1 MLQRDAL
8 NSVLEKNFSI
18 WIKATLV
25 LSFQISFTTIKYF
38 HVSTIRQFIL
48 NASPFLVDRFTDI
61 LENKAPKPPV
71 IKAFSIEPDV
81 YHAFNSILG
90 AQKDDITLVQAYLQI
105 ILARCIPKFQ
115 LVEKKS
121 VGSTDLIYR
130 TVSYVSG
137 NFKHSITLES
147 MARDLGVSKYV
158 LSRIFSKTFHKNF
171 NQYLNDARLGYAC
184 QRLENTNDTIT
195 ELCLDSGFK
204 KFCAP
209 FNRAFK
215 EKFQNFPQ

>member
-1 MLQRDAL
+1 MDQGDIGFIFP
-8 NSVLEKNFSI
+8 NIIHHYQVFSCQHNQAI
-18 WIKATLV
+18 
-25 LSFQISFTTIKYF
+25 Y
-38 HVSTIRQFIL
+38 L

-90 AQKDDITLVQAYLQI
+90 AQKTTLHWSRRICRLSWQDVSQNFSWL
-105 ILARCIPKFQ
+105 RRG
-115 LVEKKS
+115 S

-147 MARDLGVSKYV
+147 MARNLGVSKYV

-204 KFCAP
+204 KFAHL
-209 FNRAFK
+209 
-215 EKFQNFPQ
+215 

>member
-1 MLQRDAL
+1 MKSLRIGCQL
-8 NSVLEKNFSI
+8 YLY
-18 WIKATLV
+18 
-25 LSFQISFTTIKYF
+25 TI
-38 HVSTIRQFIL
+38 T
-48 NASPFLVDRFTDI
+48 SPFLVDRFTDI

-137 NFKHSITLES
+137 NFSSIPLRWKAWPEIWVSASMFCPGFFLKHSI
-147 MARDLGVSKYV
+147 
-158 LSRIFSKTFHKNF
+158 KTF

-204 KFCAP
+204 SLRT

-215 EKFQNFPQ
+215 EKFKTSPSEYRKTFVRNWNMM

>member
-1 MLQRDAL
+1 MCIRD
-8 NSVLEKNFSI
+8 
-18 WIKATLV
+18 
-25 LSFQISFTTIKYF
+25 
-38 HVSTIRQFIL
+38 R
-48 NASPFLVDRFTDI
+48 
-61 LENKAPKPPV
+61 
-71 IKAFSIEPDV
+71 
-81 YHAFNSILG
+81 
-90 AQKDDITLVQAYLQI
+90 
-105 ILARCIPKFQ
+105 
-115 LVEKKS
+115 
-121 VGSTDLIYR
+121 
-130 TVSYVSG
+130 SYVSG

-204 KFCAP
+204 SLRT

-215 EKFQNFPQ
+215 EKFKTSPSEYRKTFVRNWNMM